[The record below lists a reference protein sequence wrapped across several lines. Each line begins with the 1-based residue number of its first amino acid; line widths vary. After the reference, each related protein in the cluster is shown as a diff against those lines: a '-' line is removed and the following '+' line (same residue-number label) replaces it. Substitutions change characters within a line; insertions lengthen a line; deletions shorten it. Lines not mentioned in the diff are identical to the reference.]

1 MKIKLI
7 SVGVI
12 VFLAGLAEGSSIGSV
27 SLKAAEQNHTNRVAS
42 VETRQQ
48 LVHERPRKRRPAV
61 QTGGLVFKQI
71 AGPHLCLVNAQR
83 RVPQA
88 DFDGMAHDLTTSLSL
103 PWDAV
108 CVAESADGQ
117 SVART
122 MLAGGAAGVVAVV
135 DAPDAPTLLVAPEEG
150 WAAVNV
156 ARMAEDN
163 PLPPV
168 FAARFRKELWR
179 AAAWA
184 VGGGN
189 SSFQPCLLRGVS
201 TMKELDAIPLLQPGP
216 EPNNKIIDE
225 AHRRGV
231 QMARF
236 ASYRQA
242 CKEGWAPPPT
252 NDVQKAIWEQ
262 VKADKERG
270 PTNPITIQPPKK

>member
-1 MKIKLI
+1 MNMKALAIL
-7 SVGVI
+7 SVALV
-12 VFLAGLAEGSSIGSV
+12 AALAEGSGAGAVPAKDGANSASAISPQRK
-27 SLKAAEQNHTNRVAS
+27 LKPWQ
-42 VETRQQ
+42 
-48 LVHERPRKRRPAV
+48 RRRG
-61 QTGGLVFKQI
+61 TGGGLVFKDVP
-71 AGPHLCLVNAQR
+71 GPHLRLVNAQR

-88 DFDGMAHDLTTSLSL
+88 DFDGFARELTTSVSL

-108 CVAESADGQ
+108 GVAASADGQ
-117 SVART
+117 ALARAA
-122 MLAGGAAGVVAVV
+122 LADGAAGVVVV
-135 DAPDAPTLLVAPEEG
+135 FDSPDAPALLVAPEEG

-156 ARMAEDN
+156 AKLAEGD

-168 FAARFRKELWR
+168 FAARFRKEVWR

-189 SSFQPCLLRGVS
+189 SSFQPCLLKGVS
-201 TMKELDAIPLLQPGP
+201 TMKDLDAIPLLRPGP
-216 EPNNKIIDE
+216 EPNNKMIDE

-231 QMARF
+231 QSARF

-242 CKEGWAPPPT
+242 CQEGWAPAPT
-252 NDVQKAIWEQ
+252 NDIQKTIFEQ